1 MLEPTPTATE
11 AGELLTGRQLADRL
25 RLHEKTVQLWGRT
38 GRIPRQRLGARVIR
52 YNLADVLEA
61 LDAEQAK
68 AEGGPAR

>member
-11 AGELLTGRQLADRL
+11 TGELLTGRQLADRL

-61 LDAEQAK
+61 LADEHTAER
-68 AEGGPAR
+68 GPAR